1 MSILCCMDLS
11 IPETN
16 WKGSRMV
23 DTDIPFRH
31 ISHFNQHDSRCHS
44 WAMPSAPS
52 QGPAISCK
60 PSVDFWSGHILW
72 SSLCLSHLVTYS
84 SRLFR
89 HLNLEPTALGNS
101 KGQLR
106 ALIAKQKTIK
116 LPVVRPSQCNPAFHL
131 GSNPAPSAHPD
142 QPSQPRAAQ
151 LMQHESPCWQGS
163 HEHPLGHMWGDFHKR
178 PLLPLRSDIRI
189 ITWHRNSR
197 ISQTDSES

>member
-16 WKGSRMV
+16 WKGLRMV

-31 ISHFNQHDSRCHS
+31 ISHFNQHDSCCHS

-60 PSVDFWSGHILW
+60 PPVDFWSGHILW
-72 SSLCLSHLVTYS
+72 NSLCLSHLVTYS

-106 ALIAKQKTIK
+106 ALMAKQKTIK
-116 LPVVRPSQCNPAFHL
+116 LPVVRPSQCN
-131 GSNPAPSAHPD
+131 
-142 QPSQPRAAQ
+142 QPSTPKRCLHTQTSPPNLGLHSWCNMKARADKGP
-151 LMQHESPCWQGS
+151 MNIP
-163 HEHPLGHMWGDFHKR
+163 
-178 PLLPLRSDIRI
+178 
-189 ITWHRNSR
+189 
-197 ISQTDSES
+197 